1 MSTHRFRYAYNT
13 NGLAH
18 HRLDDALEMLA
29 ENGYAGVALTLDV
42 NHFDPF
48 APDVMP
54 RAEALR
60 ARCDALGLGVVIET
74 GAKFMLDP
82 RVKHEPTLVTPDAE
96 ARARRLAYLRLSCDL
111 AGVLGAEAVSFWT
124 GVPWP
129 HTSRQQAWDW
139 AVEGVQALVD
149 SHGGRGYSLAIE
161 PEPGMLVGHPG
172 EWAALYEQ
180 VPGVDLALDTGH
192 CIVGGGWEPEDA
204 VRAFAPHLGSIALE
218 GMARGVHT
226 HLPLGEGD
234 LDLVAVLA
242 AMGEV
247 GYEQLVTLELSS
259 DSGRANEM
267 IPLAMDTLAKA
278 EAAAG
283 LHPLDPSGTVAALAP
298 GGAGSAP

>member
-1 MSTHRFRYAYNT
+1 MTSTAHHFRYAYNT

-48 APDVMP
+48 AHDVFP

-60 ARCDALGLGVVIET
+60 RRCDELGLGVVIET
-74 GAKFMLDP
+74 GARFLLDP
-82 RVKHEPTLVTPDAE
+82 RVKHEPTLVTADAE
-96 ARARRLAYLRLSCDL
+96 GRARRLSYLRLSCDL
-111 AGVLGAEAVSFWT
+111 ADVLGAEAVSFWT
-124 GVPWP
+124 GVPGP
-129 HTSRQQAWDW
+129 HTGLDQAWTW

-149 SHGGRGYSLAIE
+149 SHGGRGYSLSIE
-161 PEPGMLVGHPG
+161 PEPGMLVGDAG
-172 EWAALYEQ
+172 EWATLHEK

-192 CIVGGGWEPEDA
+192 CIVGGAYEPQDA
-204 VRAFAPHLGSIALE
+204 VREFAPYLGSIALE
-218 GMARGVHT
+218 GMARGVHN

-242 AMGEV
+242 AMAEV
-247 GYEQLVTLELSS
+247 GYDKLVTLELSS

-267 IPLAMDTLAKA
+267 IPTAMDTLAKA

-283 LHPLDPSGTVAALAP
+283 ITP
-298 GGAGSAP
+298 

>member
-1 MSTHRFRYAYNT
+1 MTSTAHHFRYAYNT

-18 HRLDDALEMLA
+18 HRLDDAVEMLA

-48 APDVMP
+48 VPDVMA

-74 GAKFMLDP
+74 GAKFLLNP
-82 RVKHEPTLVTPDAE
+82 RVKHEPTLVTADAD

-111 AGVLGAEAVSFWT
+111 AEVLGAEAVSFWT
-124 GVPWP
+124 GVPGP
-129 HTSRQQAWDW
+129 HTSPEQAWAW

-161 PEPGMLVGHPG
+161 PEPGMLVGDAG
-172 EWAALYEQ
+172 EWATLHER

-192 CIVGGGWEPEDA
+192 CIVGGAFEPEDA

-234 LDLVAVLA
+234 LDLVAVLS
-242 AMGEV
+242 AMAEV
-247 GYEQLVTLELSS
+247 GYDKLVTLELSS

-267 IPLAMDTLAKA
+267 IPTAMDTLAKA

-283 LHPLDPSGTVAALAP
+283 IAP
-298 GGAGSAP
+298 